1 MFRSEKT
8 RSSRVLPDSILSRL
22 AYLLSAQALEGVLST
37 LFFLYLAWL
46 NASDYGQIMYA
57 MAGGAVVQTII
68 QFGLY
73 YPLVSRL
80 GNADE
85 SETRNLIISVQAIKT
100 GLFVLCFFGVLI
112 FGWRQN
118 LSFELRVVLSLM
130 SLGFSVEAVAE
141 TFFAGLRVSGKQNQ
155 EARIKVTSSL
165 VSYGFGFATGALG
178 LGAIYISL
186 FKLVSGLT
194 RIILGYKI
202 YLKSY
207 VGIRT
212 FAINIDSI
220 RSIFR
225 VSLVFA
231 LIEILGVIYNK
242 TNIFFLQKEAGLNGV
257 AYYSATW
264 NIVDAVSILGSEQ
277 FLGWVIFPLLASL
290 WWQNR
295 DKAGELVRRNAQWLM
310 AIAFPIMFF
319 LYSESSLI
327 IGLIYPAQYSDA
339 IWMQKFLVWT
349 ILISFQNNL
358 FSYVM
363 MVAGAVNSLLL
374 FQIAGTVFNLI
385 LNFTLVPVMKLKGG
399 CLVIIFTKLFI
410 ACLTFG
416 YCRVRFHFVGF
427 KNFLFPISLGLV
439 SLGLFISLN
448 KLINLHFA
456 VGLTLIFYLGLL
468 FVFGPRFIGS
478 FPRKIN

>member
-1 MFRSEKT
+1 MFKSEK
-8 RSSRVLPDSILSRL
+8 SLNPLPRHDSILSRL
-22 AYLLSAQALEGVLST
+22 AYILSAQAVEGILST

-46 NASDYGQIMYA
+46 NASDYGQVMYA

-80 GNADE
+80 GNADK
-85 SETRNLIISVQAIKT
+85 SETRNLIISVQVIKT
-100 GLFVLCFFGVLI
+100 SLFVLCFLGVI
-112 FGWRQN
+112 VFAWRQKLN
-118 LSFELRVVLSLM
+118 TELSVVLSLM
-130 SLGFSVEAVAE
+130 SLGFSVEALAE
-141 TFFAGLRVSGKQNQ
+141 TFFAGLRVSGKQNL
-155 EARIKVTSSL
+155 EARIKVTSSV
-165 VSYGFGFATGALG
+165 VSYGFGFTIAALG
-178 LGAIYISL
+178 VGAIYISL
-186 FKLVSGLT
+186 FKLVSGIT

-202 YLKSY
+202 YLKNY
-207 VGIRT
+207 VGRA
-212 FAINIDSI
+212 FSINLTSVY
-220 RSIFR
+220 SIFR

-242 TNIFFLQKEAGLNGV
+242 TNIFFLQKETGLNGV

-264 NIVDAVSILGSEQ
+264 NIVDAISILGSEQ

-295 DKAGELVRRNAQWLM
+295 NKAGELVRRNAQWLM

-327 IGLIYPAQYSDA
+327 IGLIYPAQYNDA
-339 IWMQKFLVWT
+339 VWMQKFLVWT

-374 FQIAGTVFNLI
+374 FQIAGMTLNLI
-385 LNFTLVPVMKLKGG
+385 LNFTLVPMMKLKGG

-416 YCRVRFHFVGF
+416 YCWVRFRFVGL
-427 KNFLFPISLGLV
+427 KNFFFPIALCLV
-439 SLGLFISLN
+439 SFVVFITLNTQVNLHIAVGFTLVFYLFIL
-448 KLINLHFA
+448 FF
-456 VGLTLIFYLGLL
+456 VG
-468 FVFGPRFIGS
+468 PKFIGS
-478 FPRKIN
+478 FPRKIY